1 MLTRGL
7 GQPAK
12 EVKRIQPWQLTTSTH
27 TRPEYQTTRPW
38 TITPSCSAEFNAPS
52 SPKPGAGGSAAE
64 LKTPYLRRHRIPGRM
79 YDSVRISL
87 EGKIAAFH
95 ESRDLNITSL
105 RAGISGL
112 ERDIR
117 KARDAFRKHQKT
129 RRLGILKQRLASLLE
144 DREQGRVRIAFG
156 SRKLWRKQFDLKAN
170 GYRSHAEWLSN
181 WREARSNEFFV
192 MGAREEKGGC
202 QLCSPSV
209 QEDGLVALRLRL
221 PDCLADTHGKYLEI
235 RDLSFHKGQA
245 ELVRAL
251 AENTEFLTLV
261 RTEDKERARA
271 KQAGEPA
278 PPGEVR
284 RSPMGRPLS
293 FRFKRDPQGWRV
305 FVSFRIPRAE
315 TVTDAKRGLLGV
327 DINADHLAVTET
339 NSDGNWLR
347 SWRVPL
353 VTYGK
358 STNQALALTGRAV
371 KELVGRAEE
380 AGKPLV
386 IERLDF
392 QEKKTSLRRESRRQA
407 RIALQLR
414 LLQSQ
419 DVHPLPVPPGG
430 GAGLRREPGL
440 FIGDR
445 PVQISGTLRAN
456 DPPGRGPGPGP
467 ALRLLLRIPAFPSR
481 IPGRGRVPGHSP
493 GAREEAGKTCLDL
506 LGGGVEGAGPAHGA
520 QRRRGETLVPSTGTR
535 SAFRGG
541 SPRRSPLTRFGGRGW
556 SSSPGC

>member
-1 MLTRGL
+1 MR
-7 GQPAK
+7 
-12 EVKRIQPWQLTTSTH
+12 
-27 TRPEYQTTRPW
+27 
-38 TITPSCSAEFNAPS
+38 
-52 SPKPGAGGSAAE
+52 
-64 LKTPYLRRHRIPGRM
+64 
-79 YDSVRISL
+79 
-87 EGKIAAFH
+87 GKIAAFH

-170 GYRSHAEWLSN
+170 GYRFHAEWLSN

-209 QEDGLVALRLRL
+209 QEDGLVVLRLRL

-407 RIALQLR
+407 RMLSSFAYSKAKTFILSRSHRVGVQVFDVNPAYSSVIGRFKFQERYGLTTHQAAALVLARRYACFSESPPSR
-414 LLQSQ
+414 LAYRDGEGSQ
-419 DVHPLPVPPGG
+419 VTLP
-430 GAGLRREPGL
+430 A
-440 FIGDR
+440 
-445 PVQISGTLRAN
+445 PVRK
-456 DPPGRGPGPGP
+456 PGRHVWTFW
-467 ALRLLLRIPAFPSR
+467 AA
-481 IPGRGRVPGHSP
+481 V
-493 GAREEAGKTCLDL
+493 
-506 LGGGVEGAGPAHGA
+506 VEGAGPAHGA

-541 SPRRSPLTRFGGRGW
+541 SPRRSRLTRFGGRGW